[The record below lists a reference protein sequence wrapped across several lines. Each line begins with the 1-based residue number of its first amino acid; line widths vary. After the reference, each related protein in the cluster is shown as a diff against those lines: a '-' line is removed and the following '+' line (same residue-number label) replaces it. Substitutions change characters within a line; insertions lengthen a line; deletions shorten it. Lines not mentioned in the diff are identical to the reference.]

1 MQPTSGT
8 PLMPTPQVTQV
19 IDPTQLST
27 AMLYQNKALTP
38 QQQALLSQLPQTQ
51 SSLIGPTQYSAIANS
66 PSQLATLT
74 APMRPM
80 DIAKEWYLDYVSP
93 QSIKFYN
100 KAVEALPGEKFN
112 VTMIHTWLQVLTERA
127 YNCAWDSIITING
140 KPLTQHYAEITPAEV
155 RAHAQ
160 TYQNEGRRRAQNAEM
175 LMQCLKASITKTVY
189 SRISHLE
196 SKWTITRES
205 DKRTV
210 FDGM

>member
-8 PLMPTPQVTQV
+8 PIMMPALQMTQA

-51 SSLIGPTQYSAIANS
+51 SSLIGPTQHSVIANS
-66 PSQLATLT
+66 PSQLASLT

-80 DIAKEWYLDYVSP
+80 DVAKEWYLDYISP

-100 KAVEALPGEKFN
+100 KAVEALPGKKFN
-112 VTMIHTWLQVLTERA
+112 GNMIHTWLQVLTDRA
-127 YNCAWDSIITING
+127 YNCALDSIITING
-140 KPLTQHYAEITPAEV
+140 NFLTQHYAEITPAEV

-160 TYQNEGRRRAQNAEM
+160 TY
-175 LMQCLKASITKTVY
+175 
-189 SRISHLE
+189 
-196 SKWTITRES
+196 
-205 DKRTV
+205 
-210 FDGM
+210 